1 MGSEVDDGNENENE
15 RMKINLIAAI
25 LWHLPKEL
33 ICINK
38 LQSTSVVPIR
48 RLFWFFPHSLPRQG
62 LVITLSEAKIR
73 QTQALIYTLFFID
86 NSRHVLELLCA
97 INFQSLTIFI

>member
-48 RLFWFFPHSLPRQG
+48 RLFWFSPPSLD
-62 LVITLSEAKIR
+62 LAITLSEAKIR
-73 QTQALIYTLFFID
+73 QTQALIYTLFFTD
-86 NSRHVLELLCA
+86 NSRYVLDLLCA